1 MRPTWGAFRRAY
13 PDYGAYPAPAAVKQ
27 AIGGA
32 ADADWIVNTCA
43 LRMSRG
49 LNGSGVTVPA
59 HFPGLATVAGA
70 DRKRYAFRVAEVRR
84 WLPHAIGKADFDHT
98 KAAGAPFDKAT
109 PAQPRHHR
117 LRHPL
122 LRRDRPLRQLGRRL
136 LLPRVRCDGV
146 LDQGHADH
154 RVEVCL
160 AGCG

>member
-1 MRPTWGAFRRAY
+1 MGPTWDAFRRAY
-13 PDYGAYPAPAAVKQ
+13 PDYRAYPAASAVKK

-43 LRMSRG
+43 LRLSRG

-109 PAQPRHHR
+109 LAQ
-117 LRHPL
+117 LRGIIAFDIHFS
-122 LRRDRPLRQLGRRL
+122 DATGHFDSW
-136 LLPRVRCDGV
+136 DGTV
-146 LDQGHADH
+146 FSHEYAAAEYWTRATRITVWKLS
-154 RVEVCL
+154 
-160 AGCG
+160 